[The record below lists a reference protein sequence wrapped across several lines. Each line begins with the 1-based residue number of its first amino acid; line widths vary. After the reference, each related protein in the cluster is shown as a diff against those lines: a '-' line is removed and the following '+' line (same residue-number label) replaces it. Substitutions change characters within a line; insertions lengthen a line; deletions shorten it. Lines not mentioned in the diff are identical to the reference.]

1 MDPLSLK
8 ELTNLIKTCIEKNF
22 SSSYWVIA
30 EISEI
35 RINQKGHCY
44 LELVEKE
51 NDEILAKIRATIWS
65 YTYRNL
71 SGWFET
77 ISGESLKP
85 GIKILANVLI
95 GFHEVFGISLNIR
108 DIDPNYTIGER
119 ARRKQEIIKKLK
131 EDGIFEMNKEL
142 PLPLVPQNIAVI
154 ASPTSAGYQD
164 FQDQLRYNM
173 YNYQFKFSLFQAIMQ
188 GKEAEKSIINALLE
202 VNKNPEEFD
211 VLIIIRGGGATL
223 DLDCFDTYDLA
234 SHIAQFPLPVIT
246 GIGHERDETI
256 TDLVANTK
264 LKTPTAVAEFLI
276 SGCRQFDERIEEL
289 FLYIAEYAK
298 RIVKERSYLL
308 DEMNQKL
315 RYLSKN
321 QYNRQMFYLKQ
332 THQRLT
338 YAVHNKIDNIESRIV
353 NNQYLIRKTID
364 NILSQHRKL
373 LHHLESKI
381 TLMNPHN
388 ILKWGFSIT
397 RFNKKAI
404 DNVEKLKIDDII
416 ETEFHK
422 GNLKSK
428 II

>member
-1 MDPLSLK
+1 MVVVPSK
-8 ELTNLIKTCIEKNF
+8 RT
-22 SSSYWVIA
+22 VRA
-30 EISEI
+30 
-35 RINQKGHCY
+35 
-44 LELVEKE
+44 LEGGV
-51 NDEILAKIRATIWS
+51 
-65 YTYRNL
+65 
-71 SGWFET
+71 
-77 ISGESLKP
+77 
-85 GIKILANVLI
+85 
-95 GFHEVFGISLNIR
+95 
-108 DIDPNYTIGER
+108 
-119 ARRKQEIIKKLK
+119 
-131 EDGIFEMNKEL
+131 EL
-142 PLPLVPQNIAVI
+142 PLP
-154 ASPTSAGYQD
+154 
-164 FQDQLRYNM
+164 
-173 YNYQFKFSLFQAIMQ
+173 
-188 GKEAEKSIINALLE
+188 IINALLE

-321 QYNRQMFYLKQ
+321 QYNRQMFNLKQ

-353 NNQYLIRKTID
+353 NNQYLIRKTI
-364 NILSQHRKL
+364 
-373 LHHLESKI
+373 E
-381 TLMNPHN
+381 
-388 ILKWGFSIT
+388 
-397 RFNKKAI
+397 
-404 DNVEKLKIDDII
+404 
-416 ETEFHK
+416 
-422 GNLKSK
+422 
-428 II
+428 